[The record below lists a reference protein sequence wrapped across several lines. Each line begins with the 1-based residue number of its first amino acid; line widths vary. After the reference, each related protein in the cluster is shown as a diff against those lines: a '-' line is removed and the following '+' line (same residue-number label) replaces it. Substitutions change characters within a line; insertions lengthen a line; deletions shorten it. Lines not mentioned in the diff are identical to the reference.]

1 MKPGRRTG
9 ALLSLLITIGAPLAF
24 CTAPLAHAAI
34 TPAETAGERWTLNMR
49 DVDIRDFIEQIS
61 SIGGQTFVVDP
72 RVKGQVTVVAQ
83 APLSLAEVYQ
93 LFLSVM
99 STHGFAVLPQGAQT
113 SIVPNTEARTEAGSG
128 GNLETRVLQI
138 QHGSAN
144 ELVALIRPLV
154 ASYGH
159 LAAVSSANS
168 LIVSDRPAN
177 IARIEEVL
185 RQLDSRHQSDY
196 TLYDLQH
203 IWVRDAAQV
212 LGDSLKRGQADA
224 GSTQIIADHRANRLI
239 LLGSEQ
245 ARARLLQLVQSL
257 DTPSSRSSNTRVI
270 RLRYGDA
277 KNLANTLGELAE
289 RMAEPDP
296 SGSTRSR
303 QVMIRADESLNA
315 LVLLAEP
322 DMLGELEELVR
333 QLDVPRAQVLVE
345 AAIIE
350 ISGDVSDAL
359 GVQWAIDG
367 RNGGLGGVNFTNT
380 GLSVGTLLGALSSD
394 DPSLL
399 GSALPSGAIIG
410 VGNNN
415 FGALVT
421 ALSATGKSNLLSTGK
436 SNLLSTPTLLTLDNQ
451 PAEILVGQNV
461 PFQTGSYTTT
471 GDGANNPFT
480 TIEREDIGVSLKITP
495 HVNDGSTLRLVIE
508 QEIST
513 LVNAPA
519 GIQLSD
525 VITNK
530 RSIKSTIL
538 ADDGQVIVLG
548 GLIQDDVT
556 QSTSK
561 VPLLGDI
568 PLLGRLFRSTRD
580 SRVKRNLMVFL
591 RPSVTRD
598 GAGLSNISLGKY
610 QEMHGLSHREA
621 FSGSPLPENP
631 HKLFDRSETLTEVDL
646 RPESVLG
653 TAPKAPAQTTQTTQT
668 TVILPPAAPVRA
680 RAAVEAE
687 AKPVSPAK
695 PAPPTSSTSSTS
707 HTIQL
712 VAGSNL
718 QWMQT
723 LLKRHP
729 QLPLRMLESQRDGE
743 PWYAITYGDYPSME
757 LARQAL
763 DAIPPELPKKGAFIL
778 SR

>member
-1 MKPGRRTG
+1 MNPFRRAKPL
-9 ALLSLLITIGAPLAF
+9 LLSLLIAVGGLTALCAPASAF
-24 CTAPLAHAAI
+24 AAL
-34 TPAETAGERWTLNMR
+34 TPAEANGERWTLNMR

-72 RVKGQVTVVAQ
+72 RVKGQVTVIAQ
-83 APLSLAEVYQ
+83 TPLSLAEVYQ

-99 STHGFAVLPQGAQT
+99 ATHGFAVLPQGVQT
-113 SIVPNTEARTEAGSG
+113 AIVPNAEARAEAGIG
-128 GNLETRVLQI
+128 GNLETRVLQV
-138 QHGSAN
+138 QHASAS

-154 ASYGH
+154 AGYGH
-159 LAAVSSANS
+159 LAAVPSANS

-185 RQLDSRHQSDY
+185 RQLDGGHQRDY
-196 TLYDLQH
+196 SIYDLRH

-224 GSTQIIADHRANRLI
+224 GATQVIADHRANRLI
-239 LLGSEQ
+239 LLGPPQ
-245 ARARLLQLVQSL
+245 ARARLLRLVQSL

-277 KNLANTLGELAE
+277 KNLAGTLGELAE
-289 RMAEPDP
+289 NMVAPDA
-296 SGSTRSR
+296 SGNARPR

-315 LVLLAEP
+315 LVILAEP
-322 DMLGELEELVR
+322 DMLGALEDLVR

-350 ISGDVSDAL
+350 MSGDVSEAL

-367 RNGGLGGVNFTNT
+367 RNGGLGGVNFSNT
-380 GLSVGTLLGALSSD
+380 GLSIGTLLGALSSD
-394 DPSLL
+394 DPGRLA
-399 GSALPSGAIIG
+399 SALPNGAIVG
-410 VGNNN
+410 VGNDN
-415 FGALVT
+415 FGALIT
-421 ALSATGKSNLLSTGK
+421 ALSATGK

-471 GDGANNPFT
+471 GDGSSNPFT

-495 HVNDGSTLRLVIE
+495 HINDGSTLRLEIE

-513 LVNAPA
+513 LVNAPT
-519 GIQLSD
+519 GIQVAD

-556 QSTSK
+556 QSMSK

-568 PLLGRLFRSTRD
+568 PLLGRLFRSSRD
-580 SRVKRNLMVFL
+580 NRVKRNLMVFL

-598 GAGLSNISLGKY
+598 GTGLSSLSLGKY
-610 QEMHGLSHREA
+610 QEMRGLSRSEA
-621 FSGSPLPENP
+621 FSGSSLPDDP
-631 HKLFDRSETLTEVDL
+631 HRLFDRSGAQPEVDL
-646 RPESVLG
+646 RP
-653 TAPKAPAQTTQTTQT
+653 Q
-668 TVILPPAAPVRA
+668 PAAAPQAFAIPPQPLLQPVA
-680 RAAVEAE
+680 STPASVEVE
-687 AKPVSPAK
+687 VE
-695 PAPPTSSTSSTS
+695 PT

-712 VAGSNL
+712 VAGRNSERMKAL
-718 QWMQT
+718 IE
-723 LLKRHP
+723 RHP
-729 QLPLRMLESQRDGE
+729 EQPLRLLEGQRQGG
-743 PWYAITYGDYPSME
+743 PWYSLTFGDFPSKA

-763 DAIPPELPKKGAFIL
+763 DAIPPELPQKGAFIL